1 MESTGQILKYLSL
14 LSQTHT
20 YSTLN
25 IFIVNS
31 GNYEIKDY
39 KTLVEYLCGDYE
51 YKNMILNRVVG
62 EICVSQVLTC
72 SASQINFRWS
82 EEWKKL
88 TQPDQT
94 RMQTIKW
101 RVNK

>member
-39 KTLVEYLCGDYE
+39 KTLVEYLCEDYE
-51 YKNMILNRVVG
+51 YKNMILNNWWN
-62 EICVSQVLTC
+62 ICVPGSDLFCLTNQFPLEWGMKETDSTWPNTNANHQVK
-72 SASQINFRWS
+72 S
-82 EEWKKL
+82 K
-88 TQPDQT
+88 
-94 RMQTIKW
+94 
-101 RVNK
+101 